1 MVACEFLISTVQAVL
16 ALRRF
21 ALRNF
26 SHTNFYDEAHTN
38 CIVRHPDV
46 KSLIRNLP
54 NKNENAKDETSPS
67 KSVSQNVSQSECQSV
82 TQPSSESRENYT
94 NQFTLRSALGCI
106 SRKVSLF

>member
-67 KSVSQNVSQSECQSV
+67 KSVSQNVSQSLSHPV
-82 TQPSSESRENYT
+82 NPGRIILISLPY
-94 NQFTLRSALGCI
+94 ALLWGAFPVRFRFFNNFI
-106 SRKVSLF
+106 I